1 MLPKNVISWFHIP
14 VTDLPRAAKFYSA
27 ILGNEVKVMD
37 FNGQAMG
44 FFPMAG
50 GPMGDGVGG
59 ALMPSVK
66 GLTPSNK
73 GTQVFLSCEG
83 TLDAVLGR
91 VEKAGGTIVTPKTH
105 MGEPGYFAFIQDLD
119 GNQVGLHSSK

>member
-1 MLPKNVISWFHIP
+1 MLPNNVISWFHIP
-14 VTDLPRAAKFYSA
+14 VNDLARAAKFYST

-37 FNGQAMG
+37 FNGATMG

-50 GPMGDGVGG
+50 GMESDGVGG
-59 ALMPSVK
+59 ALMPAIK
-66 GLTPSNK
+66 GLAPAK
-73 GTQVFLSCEG
+73 VGTQVFLSCEG
-83 TLDAVLGR
+83 SLDAVLSR

-105 MGEPGYFAFIQDLD
+105 MGDPGYFAFIQDTE